1 MISWKS
7 SLLYSQKTK
16 SWAYSKVNT
25 LEVCWDFVDDALS
38 KSHKLKKGSLKW
50 LLQCNIWH
58 RIDFWN
64 WIEKWLSF
72 LPSHSRELFWFGNFL
87 FWLLCSERGH
97 VFVHLAGHDNSFATL
112 SFSNFE
118 ITKKER
124 CAANMNFSQEQKGSK
139 IYIVVTPGR
148 EAWESHNCHKISSLC
163 PFLPKSLRFIILPGF
178 TIKM

>member
-1 MISWKS
+1 MN
-7 SLLYSQKTK
+7 LLWTAQWHLALRLLLHLKLNFLHLNLWFHESPRYSQKTK

-87 FWLLCSERGH
+87 FWLLSSERSH

-118 ITKKER
+118 ITKKDAQAIFSSRAER
-124 CAANMNFSQEQKGSK
+124 EQILHSCDS
-139 IYIVVTPGR
+139 
-148 EAWESHNCHKISSLC
+148 WERSVRVS
-163 PFLPKSLRFIILPGF
+163 
-178 TIKM
+178 